1 MHFDPILP
9 AVVGTTFI
17 GLLLS
22 LIFRHFKLPLVLAYI
37 LTGLIVGPQ
46 CLSLINDIDV
56 IETMGSLGVILLLFF
71 IGMEVSPDKLR
82 RSWRVSIG
90 STGLQIILSVASM
103 FVVGSLLDWSAQRIV
118 LLGFVMS
125 LSSTAVVLKL
135 MQDKNELHSEQGQHV
150 LGILLVQDLAVIP
163 MVIIIGIMDESG
175 VQSDVVAMQ
184 VGAGIGVLLLVRW
197 LLNQEHIEF
206 RWLNKLKVNHE
217 LQVFGALLCCFGL
230 ALLSGFMHLSTALGA
245 FVGGM
250 LVAKMK
256 DSIWIRSSLEAFHV
270 VFIALFFM
278 SIGMLLNMEFIEQNS
293 TLLGTLLVMVL
304 VGNTLIATV
313 TLRLLKLSWSKSLY
327 TAAMLAQVGEF
338 SFILATLGR
347 QSKLITD
354 YGYHVTVAVIALSLF
369 ASPFWVALA
378 RKILPSECVSKV
390 STDVTGA

>member
-1 MHFDPILP
+1 
-9 AVVGTTFI
+9 
-17 GLLLS
+17 
-22 LIFRHFKLPLVLAYI
+22 
-37 LTGLIVGPQ
+37 
-46 CLSLINDIDV
+46 
-56 IETMGSLGVILLLFF
+56 
-71 IGMEVSPDKLR
+71 
-82 RSWRVSIG
+82 
-90 STGLQIILSVASM
+90 
-103 FVVGSLLDWSAQRIV
+103 
-118 LLGFVMS
+118 
-125 LSSTAVVLKL
+125 
-135 MQDKNELHSEQGQHV
+135 
-150 LGILLVQDLAVIP
+150 
-163 MVIIIGIMDESG
+163 
-175 VQSDVVAMQ
+175 
-184 VGAGIGVLLLVRW
+184 
-197 LLNQEHIEF
+197 
-206 RWLNKLKVNHE
+206 
-217 LQVFGALLCCFGL
+217 
-230 ALLSGFMHLSTALGA
+230 MHLSTALGA

-390 STDVTGA
+390 STDVPGA

>member
-56 IETMGSLGVILLLFF
+56 IETMGSLGVILLLF
-71 IGMEVSPDKLR
+71 SPDKLR

-197 LLNQEHIEF
+197 LLNQEHID
-206 RWLNKLKVNHE
+206 
-217 LQVFGALLCCFGL
+217 LC
-230 ALLSGFMHLSTALGA
+230 
-245 FVGGM
+245 
-250 LVAKMK
+250 
-256 DSIWIRSSLEAFHV
+256 IYR
-270 VFIALFFM
+270 
-278 SIGMLLNMEFIEQNS
+278 
-293 TLLGTLLVMVL
+293 
-304 VGNTLIATV
+304 
-313 TLRLLKLSWSKSLY
+313 LR
-327 TAAMLAQVGEF
+327 
-338 SFILATLGR
+338 
-347 QSKLITD
+347 
-354 YGYHVTVAVIALSLF
+354 
-369 ASPFWVALA
+369 
-378 RKILPSECVSKV
+378 
-390 STDVTGA
+390 

>member
-17 GLLLS
+17 GLIFALV
-22 LIFRHFKLPLVLAYI
+22 FRHFKLPLVLAYI

-46 CLSLINDIDV
+46 CLSLINNIDV

-82 RSWRVSIG
+82 HSWRISIG
-90 STGLQIILSVASM
+90 STGLQIVLSLLSM
-103 FVVGSLLDWSAQRIV
+103 FAIGSLLNWSAERIV
-118 LLGFVMS
+118 LLGFVLS

-163 MVIIIGIMDESG
+163 MVIVIGIMDETG
-175 VQSDVVAMQ
+175 VQSNVIAMQ
-184 VGAGIGVLLLVRW
+184 VIAGIVVLLLVRW
-197 LLNQEHIEF
+197 LLNQAYIEF

-217 LQVFGALLCCFGL
+217 LQVIGALLCCFGL
-230 ALLSGFMHLSTALGA
+230 SLLSGLMHLSTALGA

-256 DSIWIRSSLEAFHV
+256 DSLWIRTSLEAFHV
-270 VFIALFFM
+270 VFIAIFFM
-278 SIGMLLNMEFIEQNS
+278 SIGMLLNIHFILQNS
-293 TLLGTLLVMVL
+293 GLLTVLLLMVL

-313 TLRLLKLSWSKSLY
+313 TLRALKVSWAKSVY
-327 TAAMLAQVGEF
+327 AAAMLAQVGEF

-347 QSKLITD
+347 QSKLISD

-378 RKILPSECVSKV
+378 RKIVPTNTVPTE
-390 STDVTGA
+390 

>member
-9 AVVGTTFI
+9 AVVGTTLI
-17 GLLLS
+17 GLLLC
-22 LIFRHFKLPLVLAYI
+22 LLFRQFKLPLVLAYI

-82 RSWRVSIG
+82 RSWRVSIT
-90 STGLQIILSVASM
+90 STGLQIILCVAC
-103 FVVGSLLDWSAQRIV
+103 VYLVGSLLDWSLQRIV
-118 LLGFVMS
+118 LLGFVLS

-135 MQDKNELHSEQGQHV
+135 MQDNNELHSEQGQHV

-163 MVIIIGIMDESG
+163 MVIVIGIMDETG
-175 VQSDVVAMQ
+175 VQSDVIAMQ
-184 VGAGIGVLLLVRW
+184 VGAGIGGLLLVRW
-197 LLNQEHIEF
+197 LLNQEYIEF

-230 ALLSGFMHLSTALGA
+230 ALVSGLMHLSTALGA

-256 DSIWIRSSLEAFHV
+256 DSLWIRSSLEAFHV

-278 SIGMLLNMEFIEQNS
+278 SIGMLLNVQFIVQNS
-293 TLLGTLLVMVL
+293 TLLASLLFLVL
-304 VGNTLIATV
+304 VGNTCL
-313 TLRLLKLSWSKSLY
+313 LY
-327 TAAMLAQVGEF
+327 TSE
-338 SFILATLGR
+338 
-347 QSKLITD
+347 
-354 YGYHVTVAVIALSLF
+354 
-369 ASPFWVALA
+369 
-378 RKILPSECVSKV
+378 LPTTPYV
-390 STDVTGA
+390 

>member
-22 LIFRHFKLPLVLAYI
+22 LIFRHFKHPLVLAYI
-37 LTGLIVGPQ
+37 VTGFIVGPQ
-46 CLSLINDIDV
+46 CLGLIKDINV

-90 STGLQIILSVASM
+90 STGLQIVLCVAC
-103 FVVGSLLDWSAQRIV
+103 VYLVGSLLDWSLQRIV
-118 LLGFVMS
+118 LLGFVLS

-135 MQDKNELHSEQGQHV
+135 MQDSNELHSEQGQHV
-150 LGILLVQDLAVIP
+150 LGVLLVQDLAVIP
-163 MVIIIGIMDESG
+163 MVIVIGMMDETG
-175 VQSDVVAMQ
+175 VQSDVIAMQ

-230 ALLSGFMHLSTALGA
+230 ALLSGLMHLSTALGA

-256 DSIWIRSSLEAFHV
+256 DSMWIRSSLQAFHV

-278 SIGMLLNMEFIEQNS
+278 SIGMLLDVQFIVQNS
-293 TLLGTLLVMVL
+293 TLLTSLLLMVL
-304 VGNTLIATV
+304 VGNTLIATF
-313 TLRLLKLSWSKSLY
+313 TLRLLHVSWTKSLY
-327 TAAMLAQVGEF
+327 AAAMLAQVGEF

-347 QSKLITD
+347 QSKLISD

-378 RKILPSECVSKV
+378 RKILPTPLVSIEERRNK
-390 STDVTGA
+390 